1 MKEKTTNIRRIVI
14 RILIVLLILFGI
26 WNGLW
31 LYYRQH
37 YFIRVAEN
45 AGMTKQQDMMNTH
58 YLSEVSLE
66 NGNTAHYG
74 VFLPH
79 YLRFSHNYEAFE
91 EPNPPFIEQDGKYI
105 YPCDYR
111 ITLGVHPSLFGKPRY
126 QIVIYDLKTANE
138 EYLAGKTAELDY
150 GKQFTFDVDAH
161 MNIIQEWS
169 YGGQAVWDDAHDEA
183 YAMFTRAKD
192 VFGL

>member
-1 MKEKTTNIRRIVI
+1 MKEKTLNVRKIVI
-14 RILIVLLILFGI
+14 RILIALLVLFGI

-45 AGMTKQQDMMNTH
+45 AGMTRQQDMDTH
-58 YLSEVSLE
+58 YLSEVPLE
-66 NGNTAHYG
+66 NGITAHYG
-74 VFLPH
+74 VFCPP
-79 YLRFSHNYEAFE
+79 YLRFAHNYTAFE
-91 EPNPPFIEQDGKYI
+91 EPDEGRIEQDGKVI

-111 ITLGVHPSLFGKPRY
+111 ITLTVHPSLFGKPRY

-150 GKQFTFDVDAH
+150 GKQYTYDVDAD
-161 MNIIQEWS
+161 MNIIRDWS
-169 YGGQAVWDDAHDEA
+169 YGGEAVWDDAHNEA
-183 YAMFTRAKD
+183 YAMFTRAKE

>member
-1 MKEKTTNIRRIVI
+1 MKEKTLNVRKIVI
-14 RILIVLLILFGI
+14 RILIVLLVLFGI

-45 AGMTKQQDMMNTH
+45 AGMTRRQDMDTH
-58 YLSEVSLE
+58 YLSEVPLE

-79 YLRFSHNYEAFE
+79 YLRFSHNYTAYE
-91 EPNPPFIEQDGKYI
+91 EPPPPFIEQDGKYI
-105 YPCDYR
+105 YLCDYR
-111 ITLGVHPSLFGKPRY
+111 ITLGIHPFLFGEPRY
-126 QIVIYDLKTANE
+126 EIQIYDQKTANAD
-138 EYLAGKTAELDY
+138 YFAGKTAELDCGNIY
-150 GKQFTFDVDAH
+150 TFEVDAD

-183 YAMFTRAKD
+183 YAMFTCAKD

>member
-1 MKEKTTNIRRIVI
+1 MKEKTLNVRKIVI
-14 RILIVLLILFGI
+14 RILIVLLVLFGI

-31 LYYRQH
+31 LYYRQ
-37 YFIRVAEN
+37 YRFVRVAEN
-45 AGMTKQQDMMNTH
+45 AGMTRQQDMMDTH
-58 YLSEVSLE
+58 YYSEVPLE
-66 NGNTAHYG
+66 NGNIAHYG

-79 YLRFSHNYEAFE
+79 YLRFSHNYEAYE
-91 EPNPPFIEQDGKYI
+91 EPTPPFIEQDGKYI

-111 ITLGVHPSLFGKPRY
+111 ITLTVHPSLFGKPRY
-126 QIVIYDLKTANE
+126 QIVIYDLKTANA
-138 EYLAGKTAELDY
+138 EYLAGKTSELDY
-150 GKQFTFDVDAH
+150 GKQYTFDVDAE
-161 MNIIQEWS
+161 MNIIREWS

>member
-1 MKEKTTNIRRIVI
+1 MKEKTLNVRKIVI
-14 RILIVLLILFGI
+14 RILTVLLVLFGI

-31 LYYRQH
+31 LYYRQ
-37 YFIRVAEN
+37 YRFVRVAEN
-45 AGMTKQQDMMNTH
+45 ASMTAQHDRNTH
-58 YLSEVSLE
+58 YLSEVQLE

-74 VFLPH
+74 VFCPP

-111 ITLGVHPSLFGKPRY
+111 ITLTVHPSLFGKPRY
-126 QIVIYDLKTANE
+126 QIVIYDLKTANAK
-138 EYLAGKTAELDY
+138 YLEGKTAELDY
-150 GKQFTFDVDAH
+150 GKQYTYDVDAD
-161 MNIIQEWS
+161 MNILRDWS
-169 YGGQAVWDDAHDEA
+169 YGGQTVWDGAHDEA
-183 YAMFTRAKD
+183 YAMFTRAKE